1 MLDLRDVPGGGDP
14 LGRPRSRRVLG
25 RAGTTARARL
35 AWLRRRQFGVLAIVL
50 LVALSAGGAYLATFP
65 PVVTVMT
72 SSMEPEFGPGD
83 VLLMQSLHG
92 RAPAV
97 GDIVEVSVPV
107 KTRQEHDYPEKVTHR
122 VVKVAGGEV
131 TTQGDNLGDPD
142 PFTVPVSSVD
152 RRVLTELPGAGR
164 VIAFAFSPFGLLWIA
179 SGILLFFILP
189 LRNSTEEIRL
199 DLEELRRA
207 PPVPP
212 EMEQTNQTLAQL
224 VGAVG
229 EYGEHLQSHTAV
241 VKAMSDAAQSLAAI
255 VARLENQLATGQPL
269 VPASVAGDIRPPETP
284 EPQLAVPQL
293 AVPQLLDA
301 ASDRGDMRPT
311 QTQERPVAVRPG
323 RPLRAHTRRPS
334 APVPGLAP
342 RLAPRPGRP
351 LRARRIRPG
360 RPLRAR

>member
-1 MLDLRDVPGGGDP
+1 M
-14 LGRPRSRRVLG
+14 
-25 RAGTTARARL
+25 GTTARARL

-92 RAPAV
+92 KAPAV

-107 KTRQEHDYPEKVTHR
+107 KTRQAHDYPEKVTHR
-122 VVKVAGGEV
+122 VVKVEGGEV

-199 DLEELRRA
+199 DLEELRRT
-207 PPVPP
+207 PPMPP

-255 VARLENQLATGQPL
+255 VARLETQLVTGQPVP
-269 VPASVAGDIRPPETP
+269 VPAEPVPPAP
-284 EPQLAVPQL
+284 VPQFS
-293 AVPQLLDA
+293 APA
-301 ASDRGDMRPT
+301 ADRGDMRPT
-311 QTQERPVAVRPG
+311 PTQERPVAVRPG

-334 APVPGLAP
+334 STTSP
-342 RLAPRPGRP
+342 APRPGRP